1 MENMEIN
8 NNYPQEPS
16 VKDFVVWL
24 LIPTVLGAVTCGIG
38 SLILLIVWACSS
50 ANRVRGNFAKA
61 QLIMMVISTV
71 LVILFYVI
79 FGAALIGMSA
89 SLS

>member
-1 MENMEIN
+1 MENMEMN
-8 NNYPQEPS
+8 NSYPQEPS
-16 VKDFVVWL
+16 VKDFLIWL

-50 ANRVRGNFAKA
+50 SNQVRGNFAKA
-61 QLIMMVISTV
+61 QLIMMVISIV

>member
-1 MENMEIN
+1 MENMEMN
-8 NNYPQEPS
+8 NSYPQEPS
-16 VKDFVVWL
+16 VKDFLIWL

-50 ANRVRGNFAKA
+50 SNRVRGNFAKA